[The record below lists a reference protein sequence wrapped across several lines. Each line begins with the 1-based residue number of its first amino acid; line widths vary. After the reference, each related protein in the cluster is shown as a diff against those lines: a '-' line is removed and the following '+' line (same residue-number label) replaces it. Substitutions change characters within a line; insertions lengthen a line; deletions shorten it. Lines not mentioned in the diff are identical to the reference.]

1 MQEMYKGSL
10 GGSKK
15 ENLKDVK
22 SAKTL
27 FISTPQMQEMY
38 KSSLLGSKKENLK
51 RQSRQQKLYL

>member
-10 GGSKK
+10 VGSKK

-27 FISTPQMQEMY
+27 FRSTPTDARNVQ
-38 KSSLLGSKKENLK
+38 
-51 RQSRQQKLYL
+51 R